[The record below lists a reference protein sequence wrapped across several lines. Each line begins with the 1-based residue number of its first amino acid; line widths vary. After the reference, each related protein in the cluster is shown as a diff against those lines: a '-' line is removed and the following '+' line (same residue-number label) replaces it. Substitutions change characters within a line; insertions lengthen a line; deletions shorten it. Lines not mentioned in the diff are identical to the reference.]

1 MSLFNVLISPTSCEC
16 DKSVCSPQPIDKILA
31 GERLPDGKRKR
42 RTLVIDFDH
51 SVELDVTE
59 NSVEIPEELQFRTGT
74 PMYVA
79 RAVVASAK
87 QTDSIFSLY
96 FKRMPTLSAKAKA
109 LYMKAHGEQC
119 YAQRCNDP
127 EGNAYHGGVRPL
139 VSDPQDLAGANKK
152 TLFHHR
158 WRHDAEGYGD
168 RGDFGSHIIPD
179 ARHTKRYCDT
189 RVKLFG
195 AEMDDFASAFLPEM
209 QAVAKLLFNMARHVL
224 PSYALM
230 SSQPP
235 PHNDHLHEALQSLI
249 LEYLVTHQGGAIPLT
264 PGILRATTAEA
275 VEKDG
280 REVDTYGDESKTDTQ
295 GIPGSVLTTKPKT
308 PNDNRLES

>member
-1 MSLFNVLISPTSCEC
+1 MTHIG
-16 DKSVCSPQPIDKILA
+16 PIYYA
-31 GERLPDGKRKR
+31 FSPDGKRKR

-158 WRHDAEGYGD
+158 WRHDAESVFWMFFSVLLRVLPAGATETEGTSD
-168 RGDFGSHIIPD
+168 RISSRTPD
-179 ARHTKRYCDT
+179 TLR
-189 RVKLFG
+189 
-195 AEMDDFASAFLPEM
+195 EM